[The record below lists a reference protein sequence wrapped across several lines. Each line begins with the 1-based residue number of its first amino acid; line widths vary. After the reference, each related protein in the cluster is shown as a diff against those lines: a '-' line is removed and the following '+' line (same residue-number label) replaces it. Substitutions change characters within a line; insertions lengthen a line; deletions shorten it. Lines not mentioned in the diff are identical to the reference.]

1 LNLNNISNKK
11 VTISTPYTGGWQN
24 WETVSAEIDLQA
36 GLYQMDLTV
45 IRPEFNINWVDF
57 VLVEEYLGI
66 YQVKENPTIIYPNP
80 AKDKVFI
87 KSSNPIGDVSVYNI
101 SGQIVKSIKNIEAND
116 VEINISSLKRGIH
129 FFNVS
134 TSNINYKV
142 LVN

>member
-1 LNLNNISNKK
+1 
-11 VTISTPYTGGWQN
+11 
-24 WETVSAEIDLQA
+24 
-36 GLYQMDLTV
+36 MDLTV